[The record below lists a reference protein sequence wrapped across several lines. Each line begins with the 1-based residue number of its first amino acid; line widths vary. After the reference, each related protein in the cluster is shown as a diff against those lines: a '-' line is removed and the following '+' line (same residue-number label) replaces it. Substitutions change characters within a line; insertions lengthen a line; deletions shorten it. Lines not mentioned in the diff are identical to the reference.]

1 MRSAVARN
9 NHSDKV
15 DALQQSA
22 MTPASIRG
30 REALS
35 RLPLCADIDR
45 AELERIASGAAEVTA
60 HRGTYLYRR
69 GDAPTGLYVLYAGQV
84 KLALHSDRGD
94 ERVVELVQPG
104 TTFGES
110 ALFSGRPHILTAE
123 ALVDS
128 QLLHLPKDLL
138 LTEMERDRRFSRAV
152 MTLLGTALYRR
163 LSEFEEYVLASG
175 TERVISFL
183 LRGQNGDAVRSGDC
197 VTLPANKGIIA
208 SRLNLTHEHFSR
220 ILRDLSDAGLIEVQG
235 RDVRILNEKRLYA
248 YAG

>member
-1 MRSAVARN
+1 
-9 NHSDKV
+9 
-15 DALQQSA
+15 
-22 MTPASIRG
+22 MTSSTIRV
-30 REALS
+30 RDVLS
-35 RLPLCADIDR
+35 RLSIFADVDR
-45 AELERIASGAAEVTA
+45 EEIARIASGADELIAQ
-60 HRGTYLYRR
+60 RGTYLYRR
-69 GDAPTGLYVLYAGQV
+69 GEAASGLYILDTGQV
-84 KLALHSDRGD
+84 KLSLNSDRGD

-123 ALVDS
+123 ALADS
-128 QLLHLPKDLL
+128 QLVHLPKDLML
-138 LTEMERDRRFSRAV
+138 SEMERDVRFCRAV
-152 MTLLGTALYRR
+152 LRLLGTALYRR

-183 LRGQNGDAVRSGDC
+183 LRGQNGDALRDS

-220 ILRDLSDAGLIEVQG
+220 ILRDLIEAGLIEVQG
-235 RDVRILNEKRLYA
+235 REVRILNRKRLYG

>member
-1 MRSAVARN
+1 MIRVQNVLSQLSMFAE
-9 NHSDKV
+9 V
-15 DALQQSA
+15 D
-22 MTPASIRG
+22 
-30 REALS
+30 REEIA
-35 RLPLCADIDR
+35 
-45 AELERIASGAAEVTA
+45 RIASGAGEVIA

-69 GDAPTGLYVLYAGQV
+69 GDAASGLYILDAGQV
-84 KLALHSDRGD
+84 KLSLNSERGN

-123 ALVDS
+123 ALADS
-128 QLLHLPKDLL
+128 QLVHLPKELML
-138 LTEMERDRRFSRAV
+138 SEMERDLRFCRAV
-152 MTLLGTALYRR
+152 MRLLGTALYRR

-183 LRGQNGDAVRSGDC
+183 LRGQNGDAVRDN

-220 ILRDLSDAGLIEVQG
+220 ILRDLTEAGLIEVQG
-235 RDVRILNEKRLYA
+235 REVRILNRKQLYA
-248 YAG
+248 HVG

>member
-1 MRSAVARN
+1 MTSSTIRAR
-9 NHSDKV
+9 DV
-15 DALQQSA
+15 
-22 MTPASIRG
+22 
-30 REALS
+30 LS
-35 RLPLCADIDR
+35 RLSIFAGVDI
-45 AELERIASGAAEVTA
+45 EEIVRIASGASEVPA

-69 GDAPTGLYVLYAGQV
+69 GDAASGLFILDTGLV
-84 KLALHSDRGD
+84 KLSLNTDRGD

-123 ALVDS
+123 ALADS
-128 QLLHLPKDLL
+128 QLVHLPKDLL
-138 LTEMERDRRFSRAV
+138 LSEMERDLPFARAV
-152 MTLLGTALYRR
+152 TRLLGSALYRR

-183 LRGQNGDAVRSGDC
+183 LRGQNGDALRNS

-220 ILRDLSDAGLIEVQG
+220 ILRELIEAGLIEVDG
-235 RDVRILNEKRLYA
+235 REVRILNKTRLYA
-248 YAG
+248 YVG